1 LPDPT
6 TPPPDDTWP
15 AAEDPTVVAR
25 DDTLVGAPP
34 PGPGVPPP
42 EGPPPDRRIGAGM
55 LLAIGAIVLVAAG
68 ILIAYLL
75 THDDDK
81 NANTTTV
88 ITTTPSTTVPPKV
101 AVPRFV
107 GMKEQDALVRAGQV
121 GLKPKEVFQP
131 SKKPKGI
138 VLSQN
143 PEEGTEV
150 PRNSEV
156 KLVIDSNAKP
166 ATTTTAPTTTAA
178 TTTAPTTTAATT
190 TAATTTTTTTR
201 PTTTAPAQPTSATVP
216 DVTGQTESAA
226 ATAFGNAGILASVVF
241 VPGQSTLG
249 TVAAQG
255 KPANTT
261 VPYHSHV
268 QLNISRGPND
278 NPNQSVPNVV
288 GQTLQQAVSTLN
300 GRHLRLIYLK
310 YPVTSRTQAGK
321 VVQQSPLGGGQ
332 APENAQVIVYLG
344 SFKTR

>member
-1 LPDPT
+1 VPDPS
-6 TPPPDDTWP
+6 TPDTWP
-15 AAEDPTVVAR
+15 AADDATIVQR
-25 DDTLVGAPP
+25 DTLVGAPP
-34 PGPGVPPP
+34 PPPP
-42 EGPPPDRRIGAGM
+42 GGPPPDRRIGAGM
-55 LLAIGAIVLVAAG
+55 LLALGALVLVAAG

-75 THDDDK
+75 AHDDK
-81 NANTTTV
+81 SSAPTTTV

-131 SKKPKGI
+131 SKKPKGTVI
-138 VLSQN
+138 SQN

-156 KLVIDSNAKP
+156 KLVVDSNAKP
-166 ATTTTAPTTTAA
+166 ATTTTPTTTAQTTTAPTTTAA
-178 TTTAPTTTAATT
+178 TTTAPSTTA
-190 TAATTTTTTTR
+190 
-201 PTTTAPAQPTSATVP
+201 APAQPASATVP
-216 DVTGQTESAA
+216 DVSGQTEQQA

-241 VPGQSTLG
+241 VPGQQSLG

-255 KPANTT
+255 KPANST

-268 QLNISRGPND
+268 QINVSRGPSN
-278 NPNQSVPNVV
+278 NPNESVPNVV

-300 GRHLRLIYLK
+300 GNHLRLIYLK
-310 YPVTSRTQAGK
+310 YPVTSPAQAGK

-332 APENAQVIVYLG
+332 APQNAQVIVYLG
-344 SFKTR
+344 ALKAG

>member
-1 LPDPT
+1 
-6 TPPPDDTWP
+6 
-15 AAEDPTVVAR
+15 
-25 DDTLVGAPP
+25 
-34 PGPGVPPP
+34 
-42 EGPPPDRRIGAGM
+42 M

-166 ATTTTAPTTTAA
+166 ATTTAPTTTAA
-178 TTTAPTTTAATT
+178 TTAPTTTAATT
-190 TAATTTTTTTR
+190 TAATTTT
-201 PTTTAPAQPTSATVP
+201 PTTTAAPAQPTTATVP

-241 VPGQSTLG
+241 VPGQASLG

-268 QLNISRGPND
+268 QINVSRGPND

-300 GRHLRLIYLK
+300 GHHLRLIYLK
-310 YPVTSRTQAGK
+310 YPVTSRAQAGK
-321 VVQQSPLGGGQ
+321 VVQQTPLGGGQ

-344 SFKTR
+344 AFKAG